1 MKKVQKLEN
10 YEQTKDKA
18 LRLLTFRA
26 HSEKELAEKLRT
38 AGANEEDIEKT
49 LDFCRRY
56 NFVDDL
62 QYAKLKA
69 RDLKN
74 LKKYGKRRIEA
85 ELRAKGISADFAE
98 EAISELDF
106 DDTEETLL
114 PLVRKKLGGDFEKK
128 SVDRCIRYFMYRG
141 YDLREIKECINEL
154 QGEFDEL

>member
-1 MKKVQKLEN
+1 MKKLEN

-26 HSEKELAEKLRT
+26 HSEKELAEKLRM
-38 AGANEEDIEKT
+38 AGAEAEDIEKT
-49 LDFCRRY
+49 LEFCRRY
-56 NFVDDL
+56 NFVNDL

-74 LKKYGKRRIEA
+74 LKKYGRHRIEA
-85 ELRAKGISADFAE
+85 ELHSKGISAEFIE
-98 EAISELDF
+98 EAVSELDF
-106 DDTEETLL
+106 DDTNDTLL

-141 YDLREIKECINEL
+141 YDLREIKECIYTI

>member
-1 MKKVQKLEN
+1 MKKLEN

-26 HSEKELAEKLRT
+26 HSEKELAEKLRM
-38 AGANEEDIEKT
+38 AGAEAEDIEKT
-49 LDFCRRY
+49 LEFCRRY
-56 NFVDDL
+56 NFVNDL

-74 LKKYGKRRIEA
+74 LKKYGRHRIEA
-85 ELRAKGISADFAE
+85 ELHSRGISAEFIE
-98 EAISELDF
+98 EAVSELDF
-106 DDTEETLL
+106 DDTKDTLL

-141 YDLREIKECINEL
+141 YDLREIKECIYTI

>member
-1 MKKVQKLEN
+1 MKKLEN

-26 HSEKELAEKLRT
+26 HSEKELAEKLRM
-38 AGANEEDIEKT
+38 AGAEAEDIEKT
-49 LDFCRRY
+49 LEFCRRY
-56 NFVDDL
+56 NFVNDL

-74 LKKYGKRRIEA
+74 LKKYGRHRIEA
-85 ELRAKGISADFAE
+85 ELHSKGISAEFIE
-98 EAISELDF
+98 EAVSELDF
-106 DDTEETLL
+106 DDTKDTLL

-141 YDLREIKECINEL
+141 YDLREIKECIYTI

>member
-1 MKKVQKLEN
+1 MKKLEN

-26 HSEKELAEKLRT
+26 HSEKELAEKLRM
-38 AGANEEDIEKT
+38 AGAEAEDIEKT
-49 LDFCRRY
+49 LEFCRRY
-56 NFVDDL
+56 NFVNDL

-74 LKKYGKRRIEA
+74 LKKYGRHRIEA
-85 ELRAKGISADFAE
+85 ELHSKGISAEFIE
-98 EAISELDF
+98 EAVSELDF
-106 DDTEETLL
+106 DDTKDTLL

-128 SVDRCIRYFMYRG
+128 SVDRCIRYFLYRG
-141 YDLREIKECINEL
+141 YDLREIKECIYTI